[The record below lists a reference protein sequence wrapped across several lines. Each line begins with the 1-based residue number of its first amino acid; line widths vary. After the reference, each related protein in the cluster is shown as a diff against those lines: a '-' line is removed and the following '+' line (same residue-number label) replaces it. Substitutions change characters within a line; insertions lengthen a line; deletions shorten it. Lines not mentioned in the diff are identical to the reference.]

1 MGKGIVLK
9 KSLAQENY
17 VKTLVIKGVCQVK
30 ETVIDYEQH
39 KLDPQLVNCI
49 MNFIEREISKGKYCR
64 KEFFDKS
71 KILSD
76 IIVSIFGEL
85 NEAENKWL
93 ESTIQHIIDNKL
105 VKKNTL
111 LLKGL
116 DLLKTVVT
124 TSSKYL

>member
-17 VKTLVIKGVCQVK
+17 VKTLVIKGTCQVK
-30 ETVIDYEQH
+30 ENVIDYEQH
-39 KLDPQLVNCI
+39 KLDPQLVHCI
-49 MNFIEREISKGKYCR
+49 MNFIEKEIYKSKYCK
-64 KEFFDKS
+64 KEFDKS
-71 KILSD
+71 KILRD
-76 IIVSIFGEL
+76 IIVSIFGDL
-85 NEAENKWL
+85 NEDENKFI

-111 LLKGL
+111 FLKAF
-116 DLLKTVVT
+116 DLVKTVVT

>member
-17 VKTLVIKGVCQVK
+17 VKTLVVKGVCQVK

-49 MNFIEREISKGKYCR
+49 MNFIEREIAKGKYCK
-64 KEFFDKS
+64 KEFDKS
-71 KILSD
+71 KILQD

-93 ESTIQHIIDNKL
+93 ESTIQHAFL

-111 LLKGL
+111 FLKGW

>member
-17 VKTLVIKGVCQVK
+17 VKTLVVKGVCQVK

-39 KLDPQLVNCI
+39 KLDPQLIHCI
-49 MNFIEREISKGKYCR
+49 MQFIEREISKSKYSKR
-64 KEFFDKS
+64 EFDKS

-111 LLKGL
+111 FLKGY
-116 DLLKTVVT
+116 DLLKTVIT
-124 TSSKYL
+124 TSAKYV

>member
-17 VKTLVIKGVCQVK
+17 VKTLVVKGTCQVK
-30 ETVIDYEQH
+30 EKVIDYEQH
-39 KLDPQLVNCI
+39 KLDPQLINDI
-49 MNFIEREISKGKYCR
+49 MQFIEKEISKGKYSK
-64 KEFFDKS
+64 KEFDKS
-71 KILSD
+71 KILQD

-111 LLKGL
+111 FLKGW
-116 DLLKTVVT
+116 DILKTVVT
-124 TSSKYL
+124 TSAKYL

>member
-1 MGKGIVLK
+1 MGKIVLK
-9 KSLAQENY
+9 KPLAQENY
-17 VKTLVIKGVCQVK
+17 VKSLVVKGTCQVK
-30 ETVIDYEQH
+30 ENVIDYDQH

-49 MNFIEREISKGKYCR
+49 MNFIEKEISKGKYCK
-64 KEFFDKS
+64 KEFDKS
-71 KILSD
+71 KILQD

-111 LLKGL
+111 FLKAF
-116 DLLKTVVT
+116 DLVKTAVT

>member
-1 MGKGIVLK
+1 MGKIVLK

-17 VKTLVIKGVCQVK
+17 VKSLVVKGTCQVK
-30 ETVIDYEQH
+30 ENVIDYDQH

-49 MNFIEREISKGKYCR
+49 MNFIEKEISKGKYC
-64 KEFFDKS
+64 KKDFDKS
-71 KILSD
+71 KILQD

-105 VKKNTL
+105 VNKNTL
-111 LLKGL
+111 FLKAF
-116 DLLKTVVT
+116 DLVKTAVT
-124 TSSKYL
+124 TSAKYL

>member
-1 MGKGIVLK
+1 MGKIVLK

-17 VKTLVIKGVCQVK
+17 VKSLVVKGTCQVK
-30 ETVIDYEQH
+30 ENVIDYDQH

-49 MNFIEREISKGKYCR
+49 MNFIEKEISKGKYC
-64 KEFFDKS
+64 KKDFDKS
-71 KILSD
+71 KILQD
-76 IIVSIFGEL
+76 KKVSIFGEL

-111 LLKGL
+111 FLKGW

>member
-17 VKTLVIKGVCQVK
+17 VKTLVIKGTCQVK
-30 ETVIDYEQH
+30 ENVIDYDQH

-49 MNFIEREISKGKYCR
+49 MNFIEKEISKGKYCK
-64 KEFFDKS
+64 KEFDKS

-76 IIVSIFGEL
+76 IIISIFGEL

-111 LLKGL
+111 FLKAF
-116 DLLKTVVT
+116 DLVKTAVT
-124 TSSKYL
+124 TSAKYL

>member
-17 VKTLVIKGVCQVK
+17 VKSIVLKCVCNVK
-30 ETVIDYEQH
+30 ESLIDYEQH
-39 KLDPQLVNCI
+39 KLDPQLVNDI
-49 MNFIEREISKGKYCR
+49 MQFIEREIGKSKYCK
-64 KEFFDKS
+64 KEFDKS
-71 KILSD
+71 KILRD
-76 IIVSIFGEL
+76 IIVSIFGDL
-85 NEAENKWL
+85 NEDENKFI

-111 LLKGL
+111 FLKGW

-124 TSSKYL
+124 TSAKYL

>member
-1 MGKGIVLK
+1 MGKIVLK

-17 VKTLVIKGVCQVK
+17 VKSLVVKGTCQVK
-30 ETVIDYEQH
+30 ENVIDYDQH

-49 MNFIEREISKGKYCR
+49 MNFIEKEISKGKYCK
-64 KEFFDKS
+64 KEFDKS
-71 KILSD
+71 KILQD

-111 LLKGL
+111 FLKAF
-116 DLLKTVVT
+116 DLVKTAVT
-124 TSSKYL
+124 KSSHYL